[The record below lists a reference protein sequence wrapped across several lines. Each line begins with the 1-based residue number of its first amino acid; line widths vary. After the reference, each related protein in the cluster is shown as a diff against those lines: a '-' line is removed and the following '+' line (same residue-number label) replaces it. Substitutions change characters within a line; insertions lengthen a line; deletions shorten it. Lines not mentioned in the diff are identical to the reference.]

1 MIKQNEG
8 LYNEQEI
15 RRTVQTLIP
24 QGNVFEVRVI
34 RSDKKIPMTGYFK
47 SASDVIKAFD
57 TVDLR
62 NTNVYLTYNEL
73 DEACDSMS
81 QFNKFIAGAPSTGDA
96 DVKNLLWL
104 FVDVDPERKTGVSA
118 TDKERD
124 AAFDMAKR
132 VVTFLENHNFPEPIK
147 AVSGNGAHLLY
158 RIALKNTAENRDIV
172 ANCLNALDM
181 LFTDDEVKIDTVNA
195 NPSRV
200 CKLYGT
206 MAQKG
211 TSTKSRPHR
220 MSRMF
225 YVPEQLKVVP
235 KVNLEWL
242 ADQFPK
248 EEPQQQRSANSW
260 QHEEFDVERW
270 LSEHGFNF
278 EKKQWKNGIKYV
290 LDVCPYDSTH
300 TAPDASIIKL
310 NSGAITFKCFHNS
323 CQNHTWKELRSA
335 YEPDYQNRADRE
347 AQKITSGWTSGWQ
360 QHKRQ
365 VFESAEIAT
374 EEKGETFFDMQSIM
388 NRKEPDAEYLAT
400 GIKGI
405 DEKMKGL
412 QKGCISVLSGLR
424 GSAKS
429 TFLSQL
435 MLEMVNNEKTVVCY
449 SGELSC
455 KNFFK
460 WLMLQAAG
468 NKHVLPMTKFH
479 NAFTVDSDETVRRIA
494 EWLGDKLWLFN
505 NDYGNN
511 ADFLVD
517 ALEKQ
522 VKKVNA
528 DIVVLDNLM
537 AVDLGGR
544 DFDKYEAQTRFIW
557 TLKHLAKS
565 CDIHVIFVAHPRKV
579 SGFLRLNDI
588 AGSGNIGNIVDN
600 AFIIHRSNDDFKKS
614 VAEHL
619 GKEVYHRIDD
629 TCNNV
634 IEICKDREN
643 GTQDEFIPLW
653 YEMKTKRLLPS
664 LLPNDYRHYKWETTA
679 AVEKTVD
686 SDDDN
691 DNPF

>member
-47 SASDVIKAFD
+47 SADDVIKAFD

-81 QFNKFIAGAPSTGDA
+81 QFNKFIAGAPSTGDI

-124 AAFDMAKR
+124 TAFERAKR

-181 LFTDDEVKIDTVNA
+181 LFTDDEVKIDTVNS

-225 YVPEQLKVVP
+225 YVPEQLKVIP

-248 EEPQQQRSANSW
+248 EEPQQQQRTGNW
-260 QHEEFDVERW
+260 QYEEFDVERW

-278 EKKQWKNGIKYV
+278 KKKQWKNGIRYV
-290 LDVCPYDSTH
+290 LDVCPFNSAH
-300 TAPDASIIKL
+300 TAPDASVIKL
-310 NSGAITFKCFHNS
+310 NSGAIKFKCFHNS
-323 CQNHTWKELRSA
+323 CQNHTWKELRST
-335 YEPDYQNRADRE
+335 YEPNYQTRAERE
-347 AQKITSGWTSGWQ
+347 AQDITSKWK
-360 QHKRQ
+360 QHKD
-365 VFESAEIAT
+365 VVGEMANVAT
-374 EEKGETFFDMQSIM
+374 EEKGESFFNMQGVM

-400 GIKGI
+400 DI
-405 DEKMKGL
+405 DDIDNNMKGL

-435 MLEMVNNEKTVVCY
+435 MLTMVENEKTVVCY

-455 KNFFK
+455 KGFFK
-460 WLMLQAAG
+460 WLTLQAAG
-468 NKHVLPMTKFH
+468 KKHVVPVTRFH
-479 NAFTVDSDETVRRIA
+479 NTWTVDSDETEHRIA
-494 EWLGDKLWLFN
+494 EWIGDRLWLFN

-511 ADFLVD
+511 ADFLIK
-517 ALEKQ
+517 ALASQIEK
-522 VKKVNA
+522 VHA
-528 DIVVLDNLM
+528 DIVMLDNLM
-537 AVDLGGR
+537 AIDLGAEY
-544 DFDKYEAQTRFIW
+544 DKYEAQTRFIW
-557 TLKHLAKS
+557 ELKHLAKA
-565 CDIHVIFVAHPRKV
+565 CNVHVMFVAHPRKTT
-579 SGFLRLNDI
+579 GFLRLNDI
-588 AGSGNIGNIVDN
+588 SGSANIGNIVDN
-600 AFIIHRSNDDFKKS
+600 AFIIHRNNNDFDKAIS
-614 VAEHL
+614 EYL
-619 GKEVYHRIDD
+619 GKDKFKYIAESC
-629 TCNNV
+629 TNV

-643 GTQDEFIPLW
+643 GTQDKFISLW
-653 YEMKTKRLLPS
+653 YEPSTKRLLTTTVES
-664 LLPNDYRHYKWETTA
+664 RYKHYKWETQA
-679 AVEKTVD
+679 ATEKPLD
-686 SDDDN
+686 NDDYYDDDS
-691 DNPF
+691 PF